1 MCIIMLA
8 PVGSLVQQ
16 SLNLNNL
23 ESFDIFL
30 NSLWQNINIKANRL
44 VTTKSNCIMY
54 LEYIIYRL

>member
-44 VTTKSNCIMY
+44 VTTKFNCIMY

>member
-23 ESFDIFL
+23 ESFDFFF

-44 VTTKSNCIMY
+44 VTTKSKCIMY